1 MSLSGEQGTDMGPNL
16 PALLV
21 ACWRTLADGRT
32 ELRTVNYRTGSAT
45 CTKSQL
51 SCETHLFGLQ
61 GVHRR
66 EEVGP
71 TEDRDQITTKALLQ
85 NRTVEARGLTSI

>member
-1 MSLSGEQGTDMGPNL
+1 M
-16 PALLV
+16 
-21 ACWRTLADGRT
+21 
-32 ELRTVNYRTGSAT
+32 NYRARSAT
-45 CTKSQL
+45 YAKSKP
-51 SCETHLFGLQ
+51 SYEIHLFGLQ